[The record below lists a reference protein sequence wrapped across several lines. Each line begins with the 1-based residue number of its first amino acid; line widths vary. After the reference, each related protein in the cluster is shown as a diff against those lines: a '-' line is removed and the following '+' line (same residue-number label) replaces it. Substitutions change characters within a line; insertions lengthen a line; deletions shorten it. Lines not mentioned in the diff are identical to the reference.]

1 LKSPNLLI
9 AKLWPNDFNL
19 KRITMSSELRF
30 EKFRVFQV
38 VVPAR
43 HDILSAP
50 VSKQAIYS
58 GNLSW
63 PDLPIFL
70 VEGVTNTGITAV
82 GEADRGTPQATVE
95 ATLRDLLGRNL
106 LTNTPATMWM
116 NDSDAVGLPARYP
129 YWSWEVMGERSY
141 LLMESLWL
149 DAVGKATGL
158 PAHTLLGGAVRKVVP
173 TDFWA
178 NRPSSAV
185 MAKLIA
191 EAQDRGLRGI
201 KMKSDGSGDT
211 ARALLEIAA
220 DVPAGFRVT
229 IDPMTAWRSLR
240 ESARLFD
247 ALAKLSCE
255 IQIEDPFPHQAIED
269 WQRARQF
276 SPITIVCHP
285 RGESNLRLALRE
297 EMADAYNL
305 GLGSTYGFLQMAH
318 VIEAA
323 DKDCWQGSSLEL
335 GVGQHVR
342 LHAAACARSCLL
354 GSDMQS
360 EWVREHT
367 LITPRMSY
375 ADGGAL
381 VPDRP
386 GLGIELDH
394 AAISGYCLGRFE
406 VKE

>member
-1 LKSPNLLI
+1 MPN
-9 AKLWPNDFNL
+9 KLY
-19 KRITMSSELRF
+19 F

-43 HDILSAP
+43 EDILSAP
-50 VSKQAIYS
+50 VSKSAIYS

-63 PDLPIFL
+63 PELPIFL

-82 GEADRGTPQATVE
+82 GETDRGTSQATLE
-95 ATLRDLLGRNL
+95 ATLHDLLGRDL
-106 LTNTPATMWM
+106 LAATPATMWM
-116 NDSDAVGLPARYP
+116 SESDAVGLPSRYP
-129 YWSWEVMGERSY
+129 YWSWEVRGERSY

-178 NRPSSAV
+178 NRPSAAV
-185 MAKLIA
+185 MAKLIG
-191 EAQDRGLRGI
+191 EAQERGLRGI

-240 ESARLFD
+240 ESARWFD
-247 ALAKLSCE
+247 ALAKLDCD

-269 WQRARQF
+269 WQRARGY
-276 SPITIVCHP
+276 SPITIICHP
-285 RGESNLRLALRE
+285 RGEANLRLALRE
-297 EMADAYNL
+297 EMADGYNL
-305 GLGSTYGFLQMAH
+305 GLGSTYNFLQMAH

-342 LHAAACARSCLL
+342 LHAAACARSCVL

-367 LITPRMSY
+367 LITPRMAY
-375 ADGGAL
+375 ADGGAI

-386 GLGIELDH
+386 GLGIELDRG
-394 AAISGYCLGRFE
+394 AVSGYCQREFD
-406 VKE
+406 VMRNS